1 MTGTREFRDTIP
13 VQRPEPMPF
22 EPLWSRRRNCVAA
35 CYGQCEQGRREC
47 NTPDACRLPA
57 KDEDSEFGAFDG
69 LVRNVKYFAGAWL
82 VIAVLGA
89 LAWWLA

>member
-22 EPLWSRRRNCVAA
+22 EPLWYRRRCVSA

-47 NTPDACRLPA
+47 HTPDACRLP
-57 KDEDSEFGAFDG
+57 EDSGFGSIEFFVKG
-69 LVRNVKYFAGAWL
+69 RNYIAAAWL
-82 VIAVLGA
+82 VIAVVGA
-89 LAWWLA
+89 VVWWLA